1 MNWIPIRFHNSDE
14 AAQLLQGEFSTL
26 LVFVS
31 VLTAVYASWS
41 SLQIAGRAKN
51 DANPVRKHLSLF
63 AGSLSLGG
71 GVWAMHFIGML
82 AFHLPTRVDY
92 EITLTLLSLTPSI
105 AASWVAL
112 SLIVKSAIRLP
123 QLLLGGVLVGAGIG
137 LMHYAGMAAMQMNLV
152 LRYDPL
158 MFALSIVVAV
168 GLAILALWIRFG
180 VKRLSGFDF
189 SESQL
194 NLLSGV
200 VMGLAISGMH
210 YTGMAAARFI
220 APLGNLDF
228 GAMEQISFLL
238 AIQIAII
245 TFTISS
251 FGLGVNMLIKYK
263 DALAL
268 ANDNETRLRATMAT
282 AIDPII
288 SFDTRGEIV
297 SANKSAETRLGW
309 RCDDL
314 LGQSITVLLPG
325 LTVNNDDVLIHSGDG
340 DHLESVIGVGRETVT
355 MHKTGK
361 FMPVRLAIGHVQL
374 DTKNLYVAFIS
385 DISQRIDM
393 ENDLRQ
399 AKESAEHA
407 ANIRQL
413 FLTNMSHEIR
423 TPMNAIIGFSRIL
436 TADESLSSQQ
446 QQHLKTISVSATSLL
461 HLLDDILDSAK
472 LEKGKMELETVDFSL
487 LEELNQV
494 ITVLWVQASAK
505 GLELRS
511 EISPQLE
518 GVFQG
523 APDKIR
529 QVLTN
534 LIGNAIKF
542 TDKGNVT
549 LTVYPEGN
557 DVVFAVSDT
566 GIGIPENRL
575 QAIFDPFSQA
585 DSSVNRRFG
594 GTGLGTSISKQLVEL
609 MGGTISVTS
618 ELNVGSCFTFRI
630 PLEAGSNAAMAAET
644 EQVELPPLTIL
655 VADDVA
661 FNVDLL
667 RILLER
673 AGHTV
678 ITAADG
684 QATMAKYNTERID
697 VILMDVQMPVLD
709 GLTATRQIRAQ
720 EKQQNTRR
728 MPIIALTAGAFAQD
742 KEQARLAGMDGF
754 VTKPVDEK
762 KLFIEIARVIGLTSH
777 TTVVS
782 QKPKQQSQPS
792 TIAAIH

>member
-1 MNWIPIRFHNSDE
+1 M
-14 AAQLLQGEFSTL
+14 
-26 LVFVS
+26 LVLFS
-31 VLTAVYASWS
+31 VLAAIYASFS
-41 SLQIAGRAKN
+41 ALQITGRARN
-51 DANPVRKHLSLF
+51 DTNLVRKHLSLF

-82 AFHLPTRVDY
+82 AFHMPIQVDY
-92 EITLTLLSLTPSI
+92 EISLTLISLTPSI
-105 AASWVAL
+105 AASWIAL
-112 SLIVKSAIRLP
+112 SLIVKSEIRVP
-123 QLLLGGVLVGAGIG
+123 QLLIGGVFVGAGIG
-137 LMHYAGMAAMQMNLV
+137 LMHYSGMAAMQLPLV
-152 LRYDPL
+152 LRYDPV

-168 GLAILALWIRFG
+168 GLAILALWVRFG
-180 VKRLSGFDF
+180 VKHLSSFRY
-189 SESQL
+189 SELQL
-194 NLLSGV
+194 NLISGLI
-200 VMGLAISGMH
+200 MGLAISGMH
-210 YTGMAAARFI
+210 YTGMSAARFI
-220 APLGNLDF
+220 APAGMLDLGTI
-228 GAMEQISFLL
+228 EQVSLVL
-238 AIQIAII
+238 AIEVTII
-245 TFTISS
+245 TFVTSS
-251 FGLGVNMLIKYK
+251 FGMGVSMLIKYK

-268 ANDNETRLRATMAT
+268 AHDNEARLRATMAT

-288 SFDTRGEIV
+288 TFDTRGEIV
-297 SANKSAETRLGW
+297 AANDSADTRLGW
-309 RCDDL
+309 RPADL

-325 LTVNNDDVLIHSGDG
+325 LTVYNDDVLIHSGDG
-340 DHLESVIGVGRETVT
+340 NHLESVIGVDRETVT
-355 MHKTGK
+355 MHKSGK

-374 DTKNLYVAFIS
+374 DTKHLYVAFIS
-385 DISQRIDM
+385 DISQRIEM

-423 TPMNAIIGFSRIL
+423 TPMNAIIGFSKIL
-436 TADESLSSQQ
+436 TSDESLSSQQ

-472 LEKGKMELETVDFSL
+472 LEKGKMELETIDFSL
-487 LEELNQV
+487 LEELDQV
-494 ITVLWVQASAK
+494 ITILWVQASAK

-534 LIGNAIKF
+534 LLGNAIKF
-542 TDKGNVT
+542 TDTGNVT

-557 DVVFAVSDT
+557 EVVFAVSDT
-566 GIGIPENRL
+566 GIGIPQHRL
-575 QAIFDPFSQA
+575 KAIFDPFSQA

-609 MGGTISVTS
+609 MGGSIDVTS

-630 PLEAGSNAAMAAET
+630 PLETGSEEAIANETAA
-644 EQVELPPLTIL
+644 VELPPLSIL

-673 AGHTV
+673 AGHSV
-678 ITAADG
+678 ITASDG
-684 QATMAKYNTERID
+684 QAAVAKYKSEQVD
-697 VILMDVQMPVLD
+697 AILMDVQMPILD
-709 GLTATRQIRAQ
+709 GLTATRKIRAQ
-720 EKQQNTRR
+720 EKQQKNGH

-742 KEQARLAGMDGF
+742 REQARLAGMDGF

-762 KLFIEIARVIGLTSH
+762 KLFIEIARVLGLTSH
-777 TTVVS
+777 TALG
-782 QKPKQQSQPS
+782 QKTIQHSQPQS
-792 TIAAIH
+792 LTAIH

>member
-220 APLGNLDF
+220 APLDNLDF

-355 MHKTGK
+355 MHKSGK
-361 FMPVRLAIGHVQL
+361 FIPVRLAIGHVQL

-487 LEELNQV
+487 LEELDQV

-630 PLEAGSNAAMAAET
+630 PLAAGSDAAMAAET

-684 QATMAKYNTERID
+684 QATMAKYNAERID

-782 QKPKQQSQPS
+782 RKPKQQPQSS
-792 TIAAIH
+792 AMTAIH